1 VVEVPISFS
10 CFVGKLGKTCCFF
23 LVGANQPSM
32 AVNAAS
38 PVTVLSTLFIIAIFT
53 QIESS
58 AALFPDSQQVQQ
70 PGTKAISS
78 DQGFTLDE
86 SAQAA
91 ASLASAWGIG
101 SSYSF
106 AEIAGRSSLFVCN
119 KIPLHREHTAN
130 LKNSRV
136 IPRQALF
143 GVLCRS
149 ISKPE

>member
-1 VVEVPISFS
+1 MLCREI
-10 CFVGKLGKTCCFF
+10 GKDLLLFF
-23 LVGANQPSM
+23 LCGANQPSM

-53 QIESS
+53 QTESS
-58 AALFPDSQQVQQ
+58 AALFPDIEQVQQ

-106 AEIAGRSSLFVCN
+106 AEIAGRSSLFVN

>member
-1 VVEVPISFS
+1 LLCREFGKELLPID
-10 CFVGKLGKTCCFF
+10 FVGSF
-23 LVGANQPSM
+23 QPRM
-32 AVNAAS
+32 TVNVAS
-38 PVTVLSTLFIIAIFT
+38 PVKVLSKLLIIAVFAQT
-53 QIESS
+53 VSS
-58 AALFPDSQQVQQ
+58 AALFPNSQQLEQS
-70 PGTKAISS
+70 GTKAFSS
-78 DQGFTLDE
+78 DQGFMLDE

>member
-1 VVEVPISFS
+1 
-10 CFVGKLGKTCCFF
+10 
-23 LVGANQPSM
+23 M

-53 QIESS
+53 QTESS
-58 AALFPDSQQVQQ
+58 AALFPDIEQVQQ

-106 AEIAGRSSLFVCN
+106 AEIAGRSSLFVN